1 MKKLA
6 NWLSHVSFLITFVTF
21 LSYAILAFLV
31 SDGLYSGSMIGLI
44 AFLFVMP
51 IYNLYGNTR
60 YDIEK
65 PLYHLIFI
73 FFSCFIFYYVVEGL
87 TVYLNLSA
95 NETSLFVSH
104 SILRIWI
111 TLLLMLLAPF
121 LFPKKKVSRTRPIS
135 IRVILSLSLLIFV
148 VPRLITVGFLPFL
161 GWEGLLFFLLV
172 ILWLLG
178 PERFTTKLEILY
190 WTVIFLCAYFGD
202 PISAVLIFHY
212 WYQVK
217 HLVPHDYNI

>member
-21 LSYAILAFLV
+21 LSYAILAFLI

-87 TVYLNLSA
+87 MVYLNLSA
-95 NETSLFVSH
+95 DETSLFLSH

-121 LFPKKKVSRTRPIS
+121 LFPKKKVPRTRPIS
-135 IRVILSLSLLIFV
+135 IRVILFLTILLLTI
-148 VPRLITVGFLPFL
+148 PRLIADTFYISGLKGFL
-161 GWEGLLFFLLV
+161 
-172 ILWLLG
+172 ILCCIVLWFLG
-178 PERFTTKLEILY
+178 PERFTTKLELLY
-190 WTVIFLCAYFGD
+190 WAVILLCAYFGD
-202 PISAVLIFHY
+202 PVSAVLIFHY

>member
-1 MKKLA
+1 MKKLT
-6 NWLSHVSFLITFVTF
+6 NGLSHVSFLITFVTF
-21 LSYAILAFLV
+21 LSYAILTFLI
-31 SDGLYSGSMIGLI
+31 SHGFYSGSMIGLI

-95 NETSLFVSH
+95 DETSLFLSH

-121 LFPKKKVSRTRPIS
+121 IFPKKKVPRTRPIS
-135 IRVILSLSLLIFV
+135 IRVILSLSFLIFV
-148 VPRLITVGFLPFL
+148 VPRLITGMFSFL
-161 GWEGLLFFLLV
+161 GWSLIFLLV
-172 ILWLLG
+172 ILWFLG
-178 PERFTTKLEILY
+178 PERFTTKLELLY
-190 WTVIFLCAYFGD
+190 WAAILLCAYFGD

>member
-1 MKKLA
+1 MKKLT
-6 NWLSHVSFLITFVTF
+6 NGLSHVSFLITFVTF
-21 LSYAILAFLV
+21 LSYAILAFLI
-31 SDGLYSGSMIGLI
+31 SNGLYSGSMIGLI

-60 YDIEK
+60 YDIER

-73 FFSCFIFYYVVEGL
+73 FFSCFIFYYVVESL

-95 NETSLFVSH
+95 DEASLFLSH

-121 LFPKKKVSRTRPIS
+121 LFPKKKVPRTRPIS
-135 IRVILSLSLLIFV
+135 IRVILTFSFLILV
-148 VPRLITVGFLPFL
+148 VPRLIAGSFPFL
-161 GWEGLLFFLLV
+161 GLNGLLFFLLV
-172 ILWLLG
+172 ILWFLG

-190 WTVIFLCAYFGD
+190 WIVILLCAYFGD